1 MIDFSLFRKKRE
13 MELLKK
19 SDDLAGA
26 VSSLSTKFNEKVK
39 KKLLIYFAYLIHY
52 AFLLSTSTTMY
63 LVTIV

>member
-1 MIDFSLFRKKRE
+1 